1 MNRLVILAAMFLLS
15 GCSFWGASDVT
26 PQLFLNIKAS
36 ANINPNVE
44 GLPSPLEVRVYQMTD
59 SQAFSQ
65 ADFIQLYNDA
75 QGVLK
80 AELLLTRELASVIPN
95 EERQVVMPL
104 AAGTKYI
111 GVIAGFAD
119 YREAKNKTIY
129 QPLVVGSAVL
139 NIELDGVN
147 LSVTGDEE

>member
-1 MNRLVILAAMFLLS
+1 MNRRVIFAVTLLLS
-15 GCSFWGASDVT
+15 GCSFWGSSDVT

-80 AELLLTRELASVIPN
+80 AELLLTRELASLLPS
-95 EERQVVMPL
+95 EERKEVIPL

-119 YREAKNKTIY
+119 YREAKNKVIY

-139 NIELDGVN
+139 NIDLDGVN
-147 LSVTGDEE
+147 LSVTGEEE